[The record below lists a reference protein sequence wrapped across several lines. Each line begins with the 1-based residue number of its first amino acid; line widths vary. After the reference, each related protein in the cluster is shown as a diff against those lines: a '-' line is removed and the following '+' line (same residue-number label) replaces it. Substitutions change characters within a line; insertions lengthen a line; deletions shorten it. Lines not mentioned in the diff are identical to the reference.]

1 MSAVGTQIDKTT
13 ATIAQ
18 TSSMTGVGRY
28 TIAAHATGAETSDF
42 TAIGRQIDR
51 GKVTGG
57 EPGQELSGFSAS
69 GGLKWEVI
77 QNPDTTWTQLT
88 KEQAA

>member
-1 MSAVGTQIDKTT
+1 MSAVGKQIDRGS

-18 TSSMTGVGRY
+18 TSSMNGAGRY

-51 GKVTGG
+51 GSSTFT
-57 EPGQELSGFSAS
+57 QTSGFSAS

>member
-1 MSAVGTQIDKTT
+1 
-13 ATIAQ
+13 
-18 TSSMTGVGRY
+18 MTGVGRY
-28 TIAAHATGAETSDF
+28 TISAHATGAETSDM
-42 TAIGRQIDR
+42 TALGRQLDR
-51 GKVTGG
+51 GSVTIS
-57 EPGQELSGFSAS
+57 QTSGFSAS